1 MLLSQNRT
9 ESMSGISIGVS
20 VEGVRPFLI
29 EVQSLVSTAAYGTPQ
44 RSVTGFDPRRM
55 NMLLAVLEKRV
66 GFKLAQKDVFLNIAG
81 GLKVSDPAL
90 DLSVVS
96 AILSSNFDIIV
107 PDGVAMVGE
116 VGLSGEIRTVT
127 RVEQRVAEAQKLGF
141 TTIYI
146 PKGNLKGVKDTF
158 TIEIKEVGKVEQLFR
173 ELFS

>member
-1 MLLSQNRT
+1 
-9 ESMSGISIGVS
+9 
-20 VEGVRPFLI
+20 
-29 EVQSLVSTAAYGTPQ
+29 
-44 RSVTGFDPRRM
+44 
-55 NMLLAVLEKRV
+55 
-66 GFKLAQKDVFLNIAG
+66 
-81 GLKVSDPAL
+81 
-90 DLSVVS
+90 
-96 AILSSNFDIIV
+96 
-107 PDGVAMVGE
+107 MVGE